1 MAASRSRRN
10 NAGTKI
16 AKLLDEEEEDE
27 FYKTS
32 YGGFHEEEEDNE
44 YEQKDE
50 EEDIVD
56 SDFSID
62 ENDELISD
70 QEEVSDKKRKRGGVN
85 TKAYKETKPAAKKET
100 KAVPALHKKRGGGG
114 VVKRKV
120 RPRFTVL
127 DSGRKSI
134 RTSTA
139 IKTQATKIRLK
150 ELDDARRRKK
160 KVKRV
165 EDYIP
170 TQEELLEEAKITE
183 EENIK
188 SLEKFQK
195 MELEKKKTR
204 PTKRSFNGPTIRYH
218 SLTMP
223 VMRKPTRGTTLPH
236 DPNNPASKCERTFI
250 TIENDFNDKMF
261 NKLFRPK
268 QIPKSSNGI
277 CPITRLPARYF
288 DPVTQQPYY
297 SIQAFKILREAY
309 YMQLEQRGNSEQP
322 ELAKWLEWRKMVKEN
337 RLKMKTAAISA
348 TNPTSASIS

>member
-10 NAGTKI
+10 NAGNKI
-16 AKLLDEEEEDE
+16 ATLLDDEEEDE

-32 YGGFHEEEEDNE
+32 YGGFNEEAEDKE

-50 EEDIVD
+50 EEDVVD

-62 ENDELISD
+62 EQDEPISD
-70 QEEVSDKKRKRGGVN
+70 QEEATDKKRKRGGVN
-85 TKAYKETKPAAKKET
+85 TKAYKEPAKPIAKKET
-100 KAVPALHKKRGGGG
+100 KAAPALHKKRAGG
-114 VVKRKV
+114 VVKRRV

-150 ELDDARRRKK
+150 ELDDARKRKK
-160 KVKRV
+160 KKVRV
-165 EDYIP
+165 EDYMP

-204 PTKRSFNGPTIRYH
+204 PTKRVFTGPTIRYH
-218 SLTMP
+218 SMTMP
-223 VMRKPTRGTTLPH
+223 VIRKPTRTTTLPH
-236 DPNNPASKCERTFI
+236 DPNDPESKCERTFV
-250 TIENDFNDKMF
+250 TIENDFDDKVF
-261 NKLFRPK
+261 NSIFRPK
-268 QIPKSSNGI
+268 RVPKNSSGI

-309 YMQLEQRGNSEQP
+309 YMQLEQQGAQNDQP
-322 ELAKWLEWRKMVKEN
+322 ELAKWMEWRKLVKEN
-337 RLKMKTAAISA
+337 RLKVAA
-348 TNPTSASIS
+348 ASKSIEN

>member
-1 MAASRSRRN
+1 MAASRARRN
-10 NAGTKI
+10 NAGNRI
-16 AKLLDEEEEDE
+16 ATLLDEEEEDD
-27 FYKTS
+27 FYKTT
-32 YGGFHEEEEDNE
+32 YGGFQEEGEDKE

-50 EEDIVD
+50 EDDVVD

-62 ENDELISD
+62 EQDEPVSD
-70 QEEVSDKKRKRGGVN
+70 QEEPTEKKRKRGGVN
-85 TKAYKETKPAAKKET
+85 TKAYKEPPPAAKKET
-100 KAVPALHKKRGGGG
+100 KSVPALHKKRGGGG
-114 VVKRKV
+114 MVKRRV

-139 IKTQATKIRLK
+139 IKTQATKKRLK
-150 ELDDARRRKK
+150 ELDDARKRKK
-160 KVKRV
+160 KKVRV
-165 EDYIP
+165 EDYMP

-183 EENIK
+183 EENIL

-204 PTKRSFNGPTIRYH
+204 PTKRTFNGATIRYH

-223 VMRKPTRGTTLPH
+223 VMRKPTRATTLPH
-236 DPNNPASKCERTFI
+236 DPNDPASKCERTFV
-250 TIENDFNDKMF
+250 TIENDFNDKVF
-261 NKLFRPK
+261 QSICRPK
-268 QIPKSSNGI
+268 PPPKPTSGI

-309 YMQLEQRGNSEQP
+309 YMQLETQNGNSDQP
-322 ELAKWLEWRKMVKEN
+322 EMAKWMEWRKMVKEN
-337 RLKMKTAAISA
+337 RVKTLSAAQKKNGD
-348 TNPTSASIS
+348 T

>member
-10 NAGTKI
+10 NAGNKI
-16 AKLLDEEEEDE
+16 ASLLDEEEDD

-32 YGGFHEEEEDNE
+32 YGGFQDEEEDKE

-50 EEDIVD
+50 EEDVVD

-62 ENDELISD
+62 EQDEPISD
-70 QEEVSDKKRKRGGVN
+70 QEEAPDKKRKRGGVN
-85 TKAYKETKPAAKKET
+85 TKAYKETKPTAKKET

-114 VVKRKV
+114 VSKRRV
-120 RPRFTVL
+120 RPRFTVI

-150 ELDDARRRKK
+150 ELDDARKRKK
-160 KVKRV
+160 KKVRV
-165 EDYIP
+165 EDCMP

-204 PTKRSFNGPTIRYH
+204 PTKRTFTGPTIRYH

-223 VMRKPTRGTTLPH
+223 AMRKPTRGSLL
-236 DPNNPASKCERTFI
+236 ASDSKDLAGKCERTFV
-250 TIENDFNDKMF
+250 TVENDFNDKVF
-261 NKLFRPK
+261 QNIFRPK
-268 QIPKSSNGI
+268 PPPKPSNGI

-309 YMQLEQRGNSEQP
+309 YMQLEQQGTDSGNSSDQP
-322 ELAKWLEWRKMVKEN
+322 ELAKWLEWRKLVKEN
-337 RLKMKTAAISA
+337 RVKAAAA
-348 TNPTSASIS
+348 TVSKNGDN

>member
-10 NAGTKI
+10 NAGNKI
-16 AKLLDEEEEDE
+16 ATLLDDEEEDE

-32 YGGFHEEEEDNE
+32 YGGFNEEAEDKE

-50 EEDIVD
+50 EEDVVD

-62 ENDELISD
+62 EQDEPISD
-70 QEEVSDKKRKRGGVN
+70 QEEATDKKRKRGGVN
-85 TKAYKETKPAAKKET
+85 TKAYKAM
-100 KAVPALHKKRGGGG
+100 
-114 VVKRKV
+114 
-120 RPRFTVL
+120 L

-150 ELDDARRRKK
+150 ELDDARKRKK
-160 KVKRV
+160 KKVRV
-165 EDYIP
+165 EDYMP

-204 PTKRSFNGPTIRYH
+204 PTKRVFTGPTIRYH
-218 SLTMP
+218 SMTMP
-223 VMRKPTRGTTLPH
+223 VIRKPTRTTTLPH
-236 DPNNPASKCERTFI
+236 DPNDPESKCERTFV
-250 TIENDFNDKMF
+250 TIENDFDDKVF
-261 NKLFRPK
+261 NSIFRPK
-268 QIPKSSNGI
+268 RVPKNSSGI

-309 YMQLEQRGNSEQP
+309 YMQLEQQGAQNDQP
-322 ELAKWLEWRKMVKEN
+322 ELAKWMEWRKLVKEN
-337 RLKMKTAAISA
+337 RLKVAA
-348 TNPTSASIS
+348 ASKSIEN

>member
-10 NAGTKI
+10 NAGNKI
-16 AKLLDEEEEDE
+16 AKLLDEEEEDD

-32 YGGFHEEEEDNE
+32 YGGFQDEEEDKE
-44 YEQKDE
+44 YIQKDE
-50 EEDIVD
+50 EEDVVD

-62 ENDELISD
+62 EQDEPVSD
-70 QEEVSDKKRKRGGVN
+70 QEEAPEKKRKRGGVN
-85 TKAYKETKPAAKKET
+85 TKAYKETKPAPTTKKEA
-100 KAVPALHKKRGGGG
+100 KSVAALHKKRPGAG
-114 VVKRKV
+114 VTKRRV
-120 RPRFTVL
+120 RPRFTIL

-150 ELDDARRRKK
+150 ELDDARKRKK
-160 KVKRV
+160 KKVRV
-165 EDYIP
+165 EDYMP

-204 PTKRSFNGPTIRYH
+204 PTKRVFTGATIHYH
-218 SLTMP
+218 SMTMP

-236 DPNNPASKCERTFI
+236 DPNDPESKCERTFV
-250 TIENDFNDKMF
+250 TLENDFNDKVF
-261 NKLFRPK
+261 KTIFRPK
-268 QIPKSSNGI
+268 LKPKSSNGI

-309 YMQLEQRGNSEQP
+309 YMQLEGNSSSHADQP
-322 ELAKWLEWRKMVKEN
+322 EMAKWLEWRKMIKEN
-337 RLKMKTAAISA
+337 RQKSQMPSK
-348 TNPTSASIS
+348 NG

>member
-1 MAASRSRRN
+1 MAASRSRRH
-10 NAGTKI
+10 NAGNKI
-16 AKLLDEEEEDE
+16 AKLLDEEEDE

-32 YGGFHEEEEDNE
+32 YGGFQDEEDDNE
-44 YEQKDE
+44 YVQKDE
-50 EEDIVD
+50 EEDVVD

-62 ENDELISD
+62 EQDEPVSD
-70 QEEVSDKKRKRGGVN
+70 QEEAPEKKRQRGGVN
-85 TKAYKETKPAAKKET
+85 TKAYKEPAKLTVKKDAKVAAT
-100 KAVPALHKKRGGGG
+100 LHKKRGGGG
-114 VVKRKV
+114 VVKRRV
-120 RPRFTVL
+120 RPRFTVQ

-150 ELDDARRRKK
+150 ELDDARKRKK
-160 KVKRV
+160 KKVRV
-165 EDYIP
+165 EDYMP

-204 PTKRSFNGPTIRYH
+204 PTKRVFTGPTIRYH

-223 VMRKPTRGTTLPH
+223 VMRKPTRTTTLPH
-236 DPNNPASKCERTFI
+236 DPKDPASKCERTFV
-250 TIENDFNDKMF
+250 TIENDFNDKVF
-261 NKLFRPK
+261 HSIFRPNRA
-268 QIPKSSNGI
+268 PKGSSGI
-277 CPITRLPARYF
+277 CPITRLPARYY

-309 YMQLEQRGNSEQP
+309 YMQLEQQNNGSELP
-322 ELAKWLEWRKMVKEN
+322 ELAKWMEWRKLVKEN
-337 RLKMKTAAISA
+337 RQKSA
-348 TNPTSASIS
+348 NSDKNSHN

>member
-10 NAGTKI
+10 NAGNKI
-16 AKLLDEEEEDE
+16 ARLLNEEEEDD

-32 YGGFHEEEEDNE
+32 YGGFQEDEEDKE

-50 EEDIVD
+50 EEDVVD

-62 ENDELISD
+62 EHDEPVSD
-70 QEEVSDKKRKRGGVN
+70 QEEAPEKTRKRGGVN
-85 TKAYKETKPAAKKET
+85 TKAYKETKPAVKKDT
-100 KAVPALHKKRGGGG
+100 KATPALHKKRPGGG
-114 VVKRKV
+114 VTKRRA

-150 ELDDARRRKK
+150 ELDDARKRKK
-160 KVKRV
+160 KKVRV
-165 EDYIP
+165 EDYMP

-183 EENIK
+183 EENTK

-195 MELEKKKTR
+195 MELEKKKSR
-204 PTKRSFNGPTIRYH
+204 PTKRTFSGPTIRYH

-223 VMRKPTRGTTLPH
+223 AMRKPTRGA
-236 DPNNPASKCERTFI
+236 NPAVDSKDLAGKCERTFV
-250 TIENDFNDKMF
+250 TIENDFNDKVF
-261 NKLFRPK
+261 QNLFRHKAPPK
-268 QIPKSSNGI
+268 ASNGI

-288 DPVTQQPYY
+288 DPITQQPYY

-309 YMQLEQRGNSEQP
+309 YMQLEQQGGGSEQP
-322 ELAKWLEWRKMVKEN
+322 ELAKWLEWRKLVKEN
-337 RLKMKTAAISA
+337 RLKASAAA
-348 TNPTSASIS
+348 NKNGDN

>member
-10 NAGTKI
+10 NAGNKI
-16 AKLLDEEEEDE
+16 AHLLNEEEEDD

-32 YGGFHEEEEDNE
+32 YGGFQDEEEDHE

-50 EEDIVD
+50 EEDVVD

-62 ENDELISD
+62 EQDELVSD
-70 QEEVSDKKRKRGGVN
+70 QEDAPDKKRKRGGVN

-100 KAVPALHKKRGGGG
+100 KAVPALHKKRAGGG
-114 VVKRKV
+114 VVKRRV

-150 ELDDARRRKK
+150 ELDDARKRKK
-160 KVKRV
+160 KKVRV
-165 EDYIP
+165 EDYMP

-195 MELEKKKTR
+195 MELEKKKSR
-204 PTKRSFNGPTIRYH
+204 PTKRTFTGPTIRYH

-223 VMRKPTRGTTLPH
+223 AMRKPTRGSNHPV
-236 DPNNPASKCERTFI
+236 DSKDSAGKCERTFV
-250 TIENDFNDKMF
+250 TVENDFNDKVF
-261 NKLFRPK
+261 QNIFRHKPAPK
-268 QIPKSSNGI
+268 VSNGI

-309 YMQLEQRGNSEQP
+309 YMQLEQQGGSSEQP
-322 ELAKWLEWRKMVKEN
+322 ELAKWLEWRKLVKEN
-337 RLKMKTAAISA
+337 RIKASAAVSK
-348 TNPTSASIS
+348 NGEN

>member
-1 MAASRSRRN
+1 MAAERSRRQ
-10 NAGTKI
+10 NAGNKI
-16 AKLLDEEEEDE
+16 AKLLDEEEDE

-32 YGGFHEEEEDNE
+32 YGGFQDEEDDKE
-44 YEQKDE
+44 YVQKDE
-50 EEDIVD
+50 EEDVVD

-62 ENDELISD
+62 EQDEPVSD
-70 QEEVSDKKRKRGGVN
+70 QEEAPDKKRKRGGVN
-85 TKAYKETKPAAKKET
+85 TKAYKEPAKPLVKKET
-100 KAVPALHKKRGGGG
+100 KAGTTLHKKRGAGG
-114 VVKRKV
+114 VVKRRV

-150 ELDDARRRKK
+150 ELDDARKRKK
-160 KVKRV
+160 KKVRV
-165 EDYIP
+165 EDYMP
-170 TQEELLEEAKITE
+170 TQEELLAEAKLTE

-204 PTKRSFNGPTIRYH
+204 PTKRVFIGPTIRYH

-223 VMRKPTRGTTLPH
+223 VIRNMPTRAAQ
-236 DPNNPASKCERTFI
+236 PNDSTGRCERTFV
-250 TIENDFNDKMF
+250 TFENDFNDKAF
-261 NKLFRPK
+261 NAIFRPK
-268 QIPKSSNGI
+268 RAPKHSSGI

-309 YMQLEQRGNSEQP
+309 YMQLEQQSNNSSNISEQP
-322 ELAKWLEWRKMVKEN
+322 ELAKWMEWRKLVKEN
-337 RLKMKTAAISA
+337 RQKAATAAK
-348 TNPTSASIS
+348 SIDS